1 MFASLSQRD
10 RRALMLLGG
19 ALVLFLVLQ
28 FGSWLPSSGGTES
41 GESIEAAEQ
50 RFQVARAR
58 ARQKPLVDA
67 EFGAA
72 SQVESQMEQRLL
84 AAQTAA
90 LAQAEMRELVGNLLA
105 GEQITMQSTQFGAV
119 RLEGDAFAQVPLVVN
134 FNCGIEKFVNLMA
147 AIANAPRTLST
158 RQIRIS
164 PEQGETKAVRVQ
176 LTVAGYLPV
185 SRTPELVKTTGTAGG
200 AF

>member
-1 MFASLSQRD
+1 MLASLSQRD

-19 ALVLFLVLQ
+19 ALVLFLALQ
-28 FGSWLPSSGGTES
+28 FGSWLPSSEGTQS

-50 RFQVARAR
+50 RFQMARAR

-84 AAQTAA
+84 AAQAAA

-105 GEQITMQSTQFGAV
+105 DEQITMQSTQFGAV

-134 FNCGIEKFVNLMA
+134 FSCAIEKFVNLMA

-164 PEQGETKAVRVQ
+164 PEQGDTKAVRVQ

-185 SRTPELVKTTGTAGG
+185 SRTPELVKKTGTAGG

>member
-1 MFASLSQRD
+1 MHTANFD
-10 RRALMLLGG
+10 EALEQIVQKDARYHREAYLFVREALDHTQKIVNKG
-19 ALVLFLVLQ
+19 AK
-28 FGSWLPSSGGTES
+28 TE
-41 GESIEAAEQ
+41 
-50 RFQVARAR
+50 
-58 ARQKPLVDA
+58 ARQA
-67 EFGAA
+67 
-72 SQVESQMEQRLL
+72 
-84 AAQTAA
+84 AA

-105 GEQITMQSTQFGAV
+105 DEQITMQSTQFGAV

-134 FNCGIEKFVNLMA
+134 FSCAIEKFVNLMA

-185 SRTPELVKTTGTAGG
+185 SRTPELVKKTGTAGG